1 MKTKQSK
8 INQAIDSFIKQLQYH
23 WSDQIIDVKLFGSYA
38 RGDSSEHS
46 DIDLL
51 IIVKQKD
58 WDTWFAI
65 QQLASEISLKYDL
78 LLSTFIM
85 SGKHVEYLSQK
96 NSAFIRQVR
105 EQGREL
111 WLM

>member
-1 MKTKQSK
+1 MRTRRSK
-8 INQAIDSFIKQLQYH
+8 INQAIDSFIKQLRSHYI
-23 WSDQIIDVKLFGSYA
+23 DQVTNVKLFGSYV
-38 RGDSSEHS
+38 RGEYKEYS

-58 WDTWFAI
+58 WNTWFAI
-65 QQLASEISLKYDL
+65 QKVASEISLKYDL

-85 SGKHVEYLSQK
+85 SDKHIEQLDQK

-105 EQGREL
+105 EQGKEL
-111 WLM
+111 WVK